1 MVRGSIRIVFR
12 VLGGGTTARSPGR
25 NSATPGEN
33 LGLLAN
39 GSSGSWEVSIDE
51 SVSGTERSFAQI
63 EGPSLWLCFEIPS
76 SDIIP
81 KIIQFLLPPGTKR
94 EEIPSCSSRRGGK
107 LLDIS
112 EPEETPVSP
121 VRDDE
126 YRDRCF
132 TVVGRSDSP
141 IVRFSVA
148 GEDLDN
154 LIEAL
159 RQVEED
165 IHPSVPSEEKTNGVV
180 EQESSD
186 RTIWMPS
193 GSGDYVSL
201 WSFAGERL
209 RLATA
214 RERLRLASRL
224 LNFMC
229 AHDFADV
236 RIEQRDSHFLKAKAV
251 RSEWNV
257 RSPHVRDIAERLQVD
272 SGSLETFLA
281 EQGFDP
287 VQRGRSISPQRDRWI
302 EKRWKWVGR

>member
-1 MVRGSIRIVFR
+1 MTGSKPIR
-12 VLGGGTTARSPGR
+12 AS
-25 NSATPGEN
+25 SETPGEN

-51 SVSGTERSFAQI
+51 SVSGAERSFAQI
-63 EGPSLWLCFEIPS
+63 EGPSLWLYFEIPS
-76 SDIIP
+76 PDIIP

-94 EEIPSCSSRRGGK
+94 EEMPSCSSGSGGK

-112 EPEETPVSP
+112 EPEETPVSL

-126 YRDRCF
+126 YKDRCF
-132 TVVGRSDSP
+132 IVVGRSDSP

-148 GEDLDN
+148 GEDLNN
-154 LIEAL
+154 LVEAL

-165 IHPSVPSEEKTNGVV
+165 IHPSASLEEKTNGVV

-209 RLATA
+209 W
-214 RERLRLASRL
+214 LASRL

-236 RIEQRDSHFLKAKAV
+236 RIEKRDSHFLKAKDV

-257 RSPHVRDIAERLQVD
+257 RSPHVRDIAERLEVD
-272 SGSLETFLA
+272 SGSLKTFLI

-302 EKRWKWVGR
+302 EKRWKCAGH

>member
-1 MVRGSIRIVFR
+1 MAGSKPIQ
-12 VLGGGTTARSPGR
+12 AS
-25 NSATPGEN
+25 SEAPGEN

-63 EGPSLWLCFEIPS
+63 EGPSLWLYFEIPS
-76 SDIIP
+76 PDIIP

-94 EEIPSCSSRRGGK
+94 EEMPSCSSRSGGR

-112 EPEETPVSP
+112 EPKETPVSL

-126 YRDRCF
+126 YKDRCF
-132 TVVGRSDSP
+132 IVVGRSDSP

-148 GEDLDN
+148 GEDLNN
-154 LIEAL
+154 LVEAL

-165 IHPSVPSEEKTNGVV
+165 IHPSASSEEKTNGVV
-180 EQESSD
+180 EQGYSD

-209 RLATA
+209 RLA
-214 RERLRLASRL
+214 SRL

-236 RIEQRDSHFLKAKAV
+236 RIEKRDSHFLKAKGV

-257 RSPHVRDIAERLQVD
+257 RSPRVRDIAVRLQVD
-272 SGSLETFLA
+272 SDSLKTFLA

-287 VQRGRSISPQRDRWI
+287 ARSVNPKPPQRDRWI

>member
-1 MVRGSIRIVFR
+1 MTGSKPIQ
-12 VLGGGTTARSPGR
+12 AS
-25 NSATPGEN
+25 SETPNEN

-51 SVSGTERSFAQI
+51 SVSGTERSFAQF
-63 EGPSLWLCFEIPS
+63 EGPSLWLYFEIPS
-76 SDIIP
+76 PDTIP

-94 EEIPSCSSRRGGK
+94 EQMPGCSSRSGGRQ
-107 LLDIS
+107 LDIS
-112 EPEETPVSP
+112 ESEETPVSL

-126 YRDRCF
+126 YKDRCF
-132 TVVGRSDSP
+132 IVVGRSDSP

-201 WSFAGERL
+201 WSFAG
-209 RLATA
+209 
-214 RERLRLASRL
+214 ERLRLASRL

>member
-1 MVRGSIRIVFR
+1 MAGSKPFQ
-12 VLGGGTTARSPGR
+12 AS
-25 NSATPGEN
+25 SETPGEN

-51 SVSGTERSFAQI
+51 NVSGTERSFAQI
-63 EGPSLWLCFEIPS
+63 EGPSLWLYFEIPS
-76 SDIIP
+76 PDIIP
-81 KIIQFLLPPGTKR
+81 KIILFLLPPGTKR
-94 EEIPSCSSRRGGK
+94 EEMPGCSSSSGSK

-112 EPEETPVSP
+112 EPEETPVSL

-126 YRDRCF
+126 YKDRCF
-132 TVVGRSDSP
+132 IVVGRSDSP

-154 LIEAL
+154 LVEAL

-165 IHPSVPSEEKTNGVV
+165 IHPSASSEEKTKGVV
-180 EQESSD
+180 EHESSD

-209 RLATA
+209 RLA
-214 RERLRLASRL
+214 SRL

-236 RIEQRDSHFLKAKAV
+236 RIEKRDSHFLKAKGV

-272 SGSLETFLA
+272 SGSLRTFLT

-287 VQRGRSISPQRDRWI
+287 ARTVNPKPPQRDRWI
-302 EKRWKWVGR
+302 EKRWKWCGR

>member
-1 MVRGSIRIVFR
+1 MMTGSKPIQ
-12 VLGGGTTARSPGR
+12 AS
-25 NSATPGEN
+25 SETPNEN

-63 EGPSLWLCFEIPS
+63 EGPSLWLYFEIPS
-76 SDIIP
+76 PDTIP

-94 EEIPSCSSRRGGK
+94 EQMPGCSSRSGGRQ
-107 LLDIS
+107 LDIS
-112 EPEETPVSP
+112 ESEETPVSL

-126 YRDRCF
+126 YKDRCF
-132 TVVGRSDSP
+132 IVVGRSDSP

-154 LIEAL
+154 LIEAF

-251 RSEWNV
+251 RSGWNV